1 VSTTPPRGIRNHN
14 PLNIR
19 ATGIQWEG
27 LSAQA
32 SEVDFCVF
40 VDPKYGIRA
49 AAKIL
54 QTYAERHG
62 INTLAGV
69 IERWAPPHENDTAA
83 YVMAVSIWADL
94 EADAVIDLHDYDT
107 VLALLR
113 AMARME
119 NGKPPQDLDP
129 AWYPPSVWEQ
139 GLRLAGLAPSKPLT
153 NSRTMRG
160 VAAAGASTATAFAM
174 LADWL
179 NLPPELAEL
188 LPVVFASVSQEM
200 LAAVL
205 LLVGLVGNLYAAH
218 ARRDDQQNGRL

>member
-1 VSTTPPRGIRNHN
+1 MSATQPRGIRNHN

-27 LSAQA
+27 LVAQA

-62 INTLAGV
+62 INTVAGV
-69 IERWAPPHENDTAA
+69 IERWAPPNENDTGA

-119 NGKPPQDLDP
+119 NGKPPQDRDP
-129 AWYPPSVWEQ
+129 AWYPPGVWEQ
-139 GLRLAGLAPSKPLT
+139 GLRLAGLTPSKPLT

-160 VAAAGASTATAFAM
+160 VAAAGASTAAAIAM

-179 NLPPELAEL
+179 NLPPELAQL
-188 LPVVFASVSQEM
+188 LPVVLANVSQET